1 MKQLALAFMGCLIAL
16 PGLGA
21 EKRVIAVGGAVTEI
35 VYALEQDHLLI
46 GRDTTSSHPAEAE
59 ALPDVGYMRALSPEG
74 VLSLGPDLILAAEGA
89 GPPETIAVLKDA
101 SVEMVTIPEGYDA
114 EGIATK
120 ITTVGAALGVAPR
133 AEALA
138 EDIRAQLAAAEQ
150 AIAAR
155 EGDKPRVVFV
165 ISARGGRIMAAG
177 EDTGAAAIIA
187 LAGGEN
193 ALSGFSGYKPVSD
206 EALLAAAPDIIL
218 AMNREGDH
226 AISADN
232 LATLPA
238 LAATPAGQAGRV
250 VRMDGLYLLGFGPR
264 TPQAVRDL
272 NVALEGS

>member
-226 AISADN
+226 AIAPTIWPPCPRLQPPPPVRPGAWYAWMVCIFWV
-232 LATLPA
+232 LAPA
-238 LAATPAGQAGRV
+238 
-250 VRMDGLYLLGFGPR
+250 PR
-264 TPQAVRDL
+264 KRCAI
-272 NVALEGS
+272 